1 MVATA
6 MMTRISGLHLLA
18 CVAAA
23 MAAAPAMAEDVA
35 DATVVRLSPAAAERA
50 IESGAAS
57 AATDDGYAMIDDG
70 PGRQIHG
77 EVGMMIGTG
86 GARGLFGTAAIPL
99 GENGGAVI
107 SFSTERYG
115 NRGYRYRH
123 R

>member
-1 MVATA
+1 MVATT

-70 PGRQIHG
+70 PVR
-77 EVGMMIGTG
+77 
-86 GARGLFGTAAIPL
+86 
-99 GENGGAVI
+99 
-107 SFSTERYG
+107 
-115 NRGYRYRH
+115 
-123 R
+123 